1 MTDPSK
7 TVERVSDPAFS
18 IDEDLCI
25 TGWNERL
32 EELTGYSSE
41 EVLGQ
46 TCDEILQAQLPGGA
60 PLCRA
65 DCKGHECL
73 VAGKPFEVSACQ
85 LKAKNGRL
93 IDAEFGSV
101 VMETGPDRGAE
112 GQELAVI
119 LVRNRESAKSIQN
132 SERLQIHTL
141 GDIEL
146 LFDDQPIA
154 IENWKRKQA
163 ITLLKVLAVSDGGTI
178 HRERLA
184 AILWPDADGEKGWE
198 RLRVTIYAL
207 RKELKAAGL
216 ADPIVETVD
225 RSYRLKSENV
235 WIDFQAFEA
244 SNDAG
249 RAFEKKGHFEEAQQC
264 FETAQKLYRGDFL
277 ASDIYVDWCAEKR
290 EQLRELY
297 LEVLAS
303 LVRGYERQSQFAQAA
318 QTCRTALVS
327 DPCRESFLQSL
338 IGNLVKIGRP
348 ERAQAEYLYW
358 QSVLRD
364 QLGLEPLPETQRLY
378 HNLVNA
384 GGEHLSSDVSG

>member
-244 SNDAG
+244 SMM
-249 RAFEKKGHFEEAQQC
+249 RAARLRRKVTLKK
-264 FETAQKLYRGDFL
+264 L
-277 ASDIYVDWCAEKR
+277 S
-290 EQLRELY
+290 
-297 LEVLAS
+297 
-303 LVRGYERQSQFAQAA
+303 
-318 QTCRTALVS
+318 
-327 DPCRESFLQSL
+327 
-338 IGNLVKIGRP
+338 
-348 ERAQAEYLYW
+348 
-358 QSVLRD
+358 SVLRLRKSSIEVTSWPVISMWIGVLKKESSFANSILRFLQVWFVVMRGNRNLPRPLKPVE
-364 QLGLEPLPETQRLY
+364 QLWYQIHAVRVFFRASLEIW
-378 HNLVNA
+378 
-384 GGEHLSSDVSG
+384 